1 VEGKDDRCAAGEEP
15 KPFEYYL
22 HPELWQ
28 KAVQELMVSG
38 GEFARHKPTW
48 REVGLLGPMRIRAVR
63 YPSGEEPWALDIV
76 LAESGRSRFVPLMR
90 WSGEMPPATVHKVGK
105 VLVLVVSKDFG
116 GNVPMVRTWAWIG
129 GPHGPIRL
137 SVDSA
142 IEAAIHELGSHYGG
156 YNSGLDWDTLHCR
169 TGVWEDQY
177 PGKVGV
183 GEEMEAW
190 FAIEH
195 GALGFV

>member
-1 VEGKDDRCAAGEEP
+1 MASLRTLSAISMFCVVTATSTRAQPTRQPAAWETCQVVEGKDDRCAAGEEP

-90 WSGEMPPATVHKVGK
+90 S
-105 VLVLVVSKDFG
+105 
-116 GNVPMVRTWAWIG
+116 
-129 GPHGPIRL
+129 
-137 SVDSA
+137 
-142 IEAAIHELGSHYGG
+142 
-156 YNSGLDWDTLHCR
+156 
-169 TGVWEDQY
+169 
-177 PGKVGV
+177 
-183 GEEMEAW
+183 EE
-190 FAIEH
+190 
-195 GALGFV
+195 